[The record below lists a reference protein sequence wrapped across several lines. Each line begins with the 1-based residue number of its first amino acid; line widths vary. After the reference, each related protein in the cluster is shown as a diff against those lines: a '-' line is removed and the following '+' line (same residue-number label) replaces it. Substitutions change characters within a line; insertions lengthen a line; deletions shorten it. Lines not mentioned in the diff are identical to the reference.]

1 MPFTKTPFK
10 IDSFRANGFNPSPFS
25 VTPFKLKSFKEKP
38 FQAKPFDLT
47 PFITHPFNNPNN
59 NKIWTTWEQRQ
70 YLHYM
75 RSKLPSKD
83 AREYF
88 NKQNEYQKYLK
99 EQQEQSQQESMLS
112 DYNKGTE
119 INSLRDI
126 LLGANN
132 EHMEHAIE
140 EIPEWLG
147 GLNII
152 PDTLKHYYNH
162 LFKPLFTGQPLQA
175 GLNLLMDLS
184 ETLDVL
190 ANPVKAVAQGIV
202 NGDNVW
208 ENLVASTVGTE
219 EGIKN
224 FDWDTGNFV
233 ADLLLEIVSDPINW
247 FTLGAGAL
255 KDIPLS
261 AGQVAVKK
269 GTQEAAQAATRQG
282 VKTISK
288 KLGKE
293 ITEEAYQTATRQ
305 GSKNLWKNM
314 KDILTQSD
322 SYKQYMKRVYS
333 GELKTAKEKFKAI
346 KEIWNI
352 NSWDSVQKGLKDAY
366 IKGFAESL
374 GTTYKLTDKEILQ
387 IIQYAR
393 RSGLT
398 KTVMDLNQEAYD
410 KLSKN
415 ILISLSRRGNFVDDA
430 FTKSILKLELTP
442 IGAYPAY
449 RFIKTGKAGEIIQ
462 HLKVNRIIKT
472 IVDAFAIAN
481 KAPGS
486 FVKETVDSVD
496 AQLHKNVYLSD
507 LFAEGL
513 NRQAVKDV
521 AIQASSAFAK
531 YIEQIKATILTN
543 KLLTG
548 AQKEARLLEV
558 MKSLHPDIKNFGDI
572 IHYIEELEVTCKSLG
587 LQMTEQNSFKQFVNE
602 FKRVFKHINL
612 EKGLDATQKIIDI
625 NKESF
630 EQSRLFMSV
639 FQEIKDKEYT
649 VTWIEKAIEQTKLLD
664 ALEQVTEMLDL
675 RHSRMLYL
683 EDYEILL
690 NILAPFKK
698 NAAVAEIIKSLKE
711 VLKAQTVKGYIIE
724 GELFYDTIRYNL
736 KYAAKDIKYVLSDS
750 LRVLI
755 TDETLYRKI
764 MQTLRAVDKY
774 KAEPYS
780 IAKQA
785 LNMEASLQ
793 YKVRKYEKFIKDLDV
808 QTNLKVYDKNAFK
821 RVQVFNKVVKDGIK
835 GDIIFY
841 ATGEEIKKGTQ
852 RASKIIL
859 DIEKKHGGVYKL
871 FRKTFKK
878 LEDMGVNVKTTDLL
892 TGQKT
897 NTPISDAMEEMYE
910 KFLEVN
916 DLLYSYQENLIGP
929 DFESWYITLS
939 DSIRKLTLAY
949 QKYDR
954 IFQKHFESPRMREQ
968 YDRFLRARLIKYF
981 GGFDPTLVELLTN
994 YAIKTPTPQDLIQ
1007 NVADQLKRAQAQ
1019 LQKYREM
1026 RLHPKNKKE
1035 AAKAVKELAIYEK
1048 KVPQIQAHYKQYKK
1062 AYERMLMEEGDLSGI
1077 LQEFIN
1083 SLDFKYRHVQKIIA
1097 DVKTNLIFAQISK
1110 EASSAI
1116 LNSNIGMRKLYS
1128 DKMFSEIKKHITD
1141 PQFLNSF
1148 RPAEKRLFIT
1158 LSRYQDG
1165 LTNKNIFYRVVD
1177 TILDSVDDEKTR
1189 ELLRNAIITSTQNLS
1204 ARSVDKLNKDKI
1216 IAELIN
1222 SIQGYVNSFNLSR
1235 TSKSMDVLRE
1245 EYGLKTAGRDLI
1257 TEELEK
1263 ADIPLEVAGKEHS
1276 GLYDVASQIMV
1287 WEKEH
1292 PGEVFSGVMLD
1303 IETTGGMTKDG
1314 QPIGEIL
1321 EIAMM
1326 TRGADGKLKVI
1337 AHSKVQDTLDN
1348 VTTRFMNSSDVIYS
1362 MGTTQA
1368 EHIARFVSTD
1378 KIVTPADVLQVAYDT
1393 LLKLPQ
1399 ATQVHTYNG
1408 NLFDIP
1414 YLLRKMKDER
1424 IGGELVESS
1433 KKRFI
1438 NKKAFKQ
1445 EQLYRFPNVD
1455 ELVERINWVDDLA
1468 EKNTDLYKMDPVTIY
1483 QLENAI
1489 TDHINSQIE
1498 LYKYNKLMDLEGNY
1512 INPQEV
1518 RFFTELDG
1526 SFIREIIEA
1535 LQEDKVGTYTN
1546 ISETITNMSQGMNV
1560 GTTYENLD
1568 EVINKQANDV
1578 KDVIMVDDID
1588 TITDQLNKLNIDD
1601 ANIDPALRQIL
1612 GEIKDAMLR
1621 DLDDISEINYT
1632 LKQYPILDT
1641 FFNPRNPDY
1650 IKDKH
1655 EAAHKALL
1663 KQLQA
1668 EGLDIT
1674 GLEDKLAYN
1683 LTAMLNY
1690 GGQTFLA
1697 YKVYRP
1703 ELLELIDTTDFLEY
1717 DEVKK
1722 AWFLAIDT
1730 RVNLEQHLRNLRR
1743 EIDYIVN
1750 YDLLQEYRQEA
1761 LEVLQILKKSKI
1773 SDELKAIKIDDK
1785 NIKES
1790 WAHLQLTW
1798 KDLKFRAQHGVNTR
1812 RKASILVEKIRK
1824 EHPDLVFALDNEIAH
1839 ISTTLKGQTLQFT
1852 TTTGYKDN
1860 TVLKFIQ
1867 DYVNNRYLN
1876 RVIKKARAL
1885 QHGGLNTRLVN
1896 SARRVSELRLGS
1908 YDKQKRASKLTLQ
1921 YIQDGRDVNSLLYLH
1936 NTYCKLISTPEQLI
1950 SSLLYDTTNRTM
1962 RIKNPLIDNVF
1973 STPQL
1978 FQNFLMRADE
1988 LKDYGIKMVYDER
2001 QRVITLTLEDTLDI
2015 RRSSKYSGEF
2025 RWLVNG
2031 KEIEPAVYN
2040 PLSKEL
2046 FEKGYS
2052 STVTDK
2058 TYRDALYDWYIEL
2071 INTDP
2076 KFAGRTG
2083 VTHYL
2088 DDLKVVDT
2096 DPKMPHLKDLSKE
2109 KDMYIPYFKEDDIGS
2124 YSDILNIG
2132 EPRHADLYN
2141 IFETLSTK
2149 EIKHTAEHKQF
2160 AEFVLNS
2167 GLNLNDEIFKDVP
2180 LDELSRYLKA
2190 NPDLVVAYFKDDPN
2204 AVGKVVLTALSDV
2217 SEKSLKQIKESVG
2230 ATVLP
2235 WNVYVEAAGA
2245 INKFAYNSLLTETWY
2260 KLMQVYKRMWL
2271 MNPGVILRNAM
2282 DSTMKNFFEGRNP
2295 NQTIKSYADAHS
2307 LLIKYD
2313 DITKQIRKLDPHG
2326 RFKFDSIDE
2335 YFIKNNPGMDK
2346 ETYLF
2351 LYQVMNNMG
2360 MNTMNTMVDGV
2371 FGAFMKPMAAIE
2383 RTARLSY
2390 FLNLQGQGK
2399 QYSEIMRRIAE
2410 THFNYDLADS
2420 LGFIKAIIPFHTYT
2434 FSNLN
2439 YIMHLIEENASVLRH
2454 FLQVYG
2460 VVWDFDELDHDEL
2473 EENISLQ
2480 YQIMNGNI
2488 PLHLFGFEDK
2498 EITRVIETK
2507 YGPQLQTVKNN
2518 AVIKV
2523 GSSIIDGLSSFIHP
2537 AKSLKDKLAPP
2548 AKIIMDTATEYLA
2561 TATGN
2566 FSTGIRLNYAE
2577 AEEKYER
2584 SLGSVSLQNLID
2596 NPAAVIDLLPVTG
2609 TLSQRIMHKENGE
2622 YKFGSTTG
2630 YRTQNPVLDVLG
2642 MAGII
2647 GATSRWG
2654 EFAKRPKTT
2663 KSKTKSSGYRYY
2675 RSARTYNS
2683 RYRFNRNDL
2692 YLYNILHPNAQH
2704 RAFSKIRSIPQYLYA
2719 NMGRNSRGKS
2729 KVASWMDM
2737 NTRYKVKNT
2746 LKRMTYM

>member
-1 MPFTKTPFK
+1 MAVNKEIFNKEIFNKNIFNKEIFNNQIFNKEPFLKEAFLKDAFNKTPF
-10 IDSFRANGFNPSPFS
+10 DAY
-25 VTPFKLKSFKEKP
+25 
-38 FQAKPFDLT
+38 
-47 PFITHPFNNPNN
+47 PFNKNVNTVKEVAQP
-59 NKIWTTWEQRQ
+59 KLPLETFKVYQATLKGLQYRRARLQ
-70 YLHYM
+70 YLNS
-75 RSKLPSKD
+75 R
-83 AREYF
+83 
-88 NKQNEYQKYLK
+88 K
-99 EQQEQSQQESMLS
+99 EQQESMLS

-119 INSLRDI
+119 INSIRDI
-126 LLGANN
+126 ILGAGN

-147 GLNII
+147 FLNII
-152 PDTLKHYYNH
+152 PDSLKHYYNH
-162 LFKPLFTGQPLQA
+162 LFKPLLTGQPLQA
-175 GLNLLMDLS
+175 GLNVLMDVS
-184 ETLDVL
+184 ETLDGLV
-190 ANPVKAVAQGIV
+190 NPVRAVAQGII
-202 NGDNVW
+202 NGDDVW

-224 FDWDTGNFV
+224 FDWDTGNF
-233 ADLLLEIVSDPINW
+233 ALDLLLEIISDPINW

-255 KDIPLS
+255 KEIPLA
-261 AGQVAVKK
+261 AGQVAIKK
-269 GTQEAAQAATRQG
+269 GTQEAAQAATKQG

-293 ITEEAYQTATRQ
+293 ITEEAYQAASKQ
-305 GSKNLWKNM
+305 GQKSLWKNL
-314 KDILTQSD
+314 KNTLTQSD

-352 NSWDSVQKGLKDAY
+352 NSWDSVQKGLKESY

-374 GTTYKLTDKEILQ
+374 GTTYKLTDDEIMQ
-387 IIQYAR
+387 VIKYAN

-398 KTVMDLNQEAYD
+398 RTVMDLNQEAYD

-449 RFIKTGKAGEIIQ
+449 RFIKTGKAGEVIQ
-462 HLKVNRIIKT
+462 HLKINRINKT
-472 IVDAFAIAN
+472 IVDAFAVAN

-496 AQLHKNVYLSD
+496 AQLHKNVYLND
-507 LFAEGL
+507 LFTEGL
-513 NRQAVKDV
+513 NKRAVKDV

-558 MKSLHPDIKNFGDI
+558 MKSLHPNIKNFGDI

-587 LQMTEQNSFKQFVNE
+587 LQMTEQNSFKQFVDE

-612 EKGLDATQKIIDI
+612 EKGLEATQKIVDI

-630 EQSRLFMSV
+630 EQARLFMSV

-649 VTWIEKAIEQTKLLD
+649 VSWLEKAIEQTKLLD
-664 ALEQVTEMLDL
+664 ALAQVTEMLDL

-690 NILAPFKK
+690 NILAPFRK
-698 NAAVAEIIKSLKE
+698 NAAVAEIIKNLKE
-711 VLKAQTVKGYIIE
+711 VLKAQTVKGYLAE
-724 GELFYDTIRYNL
+724 GDLFYETISYNL
-736 KYAAKDIKYVLSDS
+736 KYAAKDIKYILPTS

-755 TDETLYRKI
+755 NDETLYRKI

-780 IAKQA
+780 IAKSA
-785 LNMEASLQ
+785 LNMEKSLQ
-793 YKVRKYEKFIKDLDV
+793 YKVHKYEKFIKDLDV

-835 GDIIFY
+835 GDVVFY

-878 LEDMGVNVKTTDLL
+878 LENMGVNVKTTDLL

-897 NTPISDAMEEMYE
+897 NNPISDAIEEMYE

-916 DLLYSYQENLIGP
+916 DLLYKYQENLIGP
-929 DFESWYITLS
+929 DFESWYIELS
-939 DSIRKLTLAY
+939 DTIKKLTLAY

-954 IFQKHFESPRMREQ
+954 ILQKHFESPRMKEQ

-981 GGFDPTLVELLTN
+981 GGFDPTLVKNLTDPEH
-994 YAIKTPTPQDLIQ
+994 AIKTPTARELIQ
-1007 NVADQLKRAQAQ
+1007 DIEDQLTKAQAQ

-1035 AAKAVKELAIYEK
+1035 ATKAVKELAIYEK
-1048 KVPQIQAHYKQYKK
+1048 RVSQIQAQYKQYKK
-1062 AYERMLMEEGDLSGI
+1062 AYERMLIEEGDISDI

-1083 SLDFKYRHVQKIIA
+1083 SLDFRYQHVQKIIA
-1097 DVKTNLIFAQISK
+1097 DVKTNLIFAQVSK

-1128 DKMFSEIKKHITD
+1128 DKMFSKIKANITD
-1141 PQFLNSF
+1141 SQFLNSF

-1189 ELLRNAIITSTQNLS
+1189 DLLRNAIITSTQNLS
-1204 ARSVDKLNKDKI
+1204 ARSIDKLNKNKI
-1216 IAELIN
+1216 IAELVN

-1245 EYGLKTAGRDLI
+1245 EHGLKTAGRDLI
-1257 TEELEK
+1257 AEELEK
-1263 ADIPLEVAGKEHS
+1263 ANIPLEAAGKEHS

-1292 PGEVFSGVMLD
+1292 PGEAFPGVMLD

-1337 AHSKVQDTLDN
+1337 AHSKVQDTLEN
-1348 VTTRFMNSSDVIYS
+1348 VTTRFMNSSDVLYS

-1368 EHIARFVSTD
+1368 EHIARFVSAD
-1378 KIVTPADVLQVAYDT
+1378 KIVTTADVLQTAYDT

-1408 NLFDIP
+1408 NMFDIP

-1468 EKNTDLYKMDPVTIY
+1468 EKNTDLYKMDPTTIY

-1489 TDHINSQIE
+1489 TDHINNQME
-1498 LYKYNKLMDLEGNY
+1498 LYKYNELMDLEGNY
-1512 INPQEV
+1512 INPQSI

-1535 LQEDKVGTYTN
+1535 LQEDKVGAYTN
-1546 ISETITNMSQGMNV
+1546 IAETITNMTQGMHV
-1560 GTTYENLD
+1560 GTVYENLE
-1568 EVINKQANDV
+1568 EVINKQVDDV
-1578 KDVIMVDDID
+1578 KDAIMVDDID
-1588 TITDQLNKLNIDD
+1588 TITEQLNKLNIDD

-1650 IKDKH
+1650 IKGSHK
-1655 EAAHKALL
+1655 AAHKAFLE
-1663 KQLQA
+1663 QLQS

-1717 DEVKK
+1717 DEVGQT
-1722 AWFLAIDT
+1722 WFLSIKT
-1730 RVNLEQHLRNLRR
+1730 RVDLEQHLRNLRR
-1743 EIDYIVN
+1743 EVDYIVN

-1761 LEVLQILKKSKI
+1761 LEVLQMLKESKI
-1773 SDELKAIKIDDK
+1773 SNELKAIKIDDK
-1785 NIKES
+1785 NLKES
-1790 WAHLQLTW
+1790 WAHLQLAW
-1798 KDLKFRAQHGVNTR
+1798 KDLKFRAQHGVDTHH
-1812 RKASILVEKIRK
+1812 KASKLLEKLQK
-1824 EHPDLVFALDNEIAH
+1824 EHPDLAFALDNEIAH

-1860 TVLKFIQ
+1860 TVLKYIQ

-1876 RVIKKARAL
+1876 RAIKKARSL
-1885 QHGGLNTRLVN
+1885 QHGGLNTRLIN
-1896 SARRVSELRLGS
+1896 SAQRVSELRLGS
-1908 YDKQKRASKLTLQ
+1908 YDTQKRATKLTLQ

-1936 NTYCKLISTPEQLI
+1936 STYCKLTSTPEQLI

-1962 RIKNPLIDNVF
+1962 RIRNPLIDNVF

-1988 LKDYGIKMVYDER
+1988 LKDYGIKMVYDEQ
-2001 QRVITLTLEDTLDI
+2001 QRVITLTLDDALDI

-2031 KEIEPAVYN
+2031 KEIEPATYN

-2052 STVTDK
+2052 STVSDK
-2058 TYRDALYDWYIEL
+2058 TYRDALYDWYMEL
-2071 INTDP
+2071 VNTDP

-2088 DDLKVVDT
+2088 DDLKVVDA
-2096 DPKMPHLKDLSKE
+2096 DPKRPRLKDLSKE

-2132 EPRHADLYN
+2132 EPRHADIYN

-2160 AEFVLNS
+2160 AEFILNT

-2190 NPDLVVAYFKDDPN
+2190 NPDLVVVYFKDDPN
-2204 AVGKVVLTALSDV
+2204 AIGKVILTAMSDV
-2217 SEKSLKQIKESVG
+2217 SEKSLRHIKESVG

-2235 WNVYVEAAGA
+2235 WDVYVEAAGA
-2245 INKFAYNSLLTETWY
+2245 VNKFAYNSQLTELWY
-2260 KLMQVYKRMWL
+2260 KLMQGYKKMWL
-2271 MNPGVILRNAM
+2271 MNPGVVLRNAM
-2282 DSTMKNFFEGRNP
+2282 DSTMKNFFEGGSP
-2295 NQTIKSYADAHS
+2295 DQTIKSYADAHS

-2335 YFIKNNPGMDK
+2335 YFMKNNTGMDK
-2346 ETYLF
+2346 DTYLF

-2371 FGAFMKPMAAIE
+2371 FGAFMKPMASIE
-2383 RTARLSY
+2383 RTARLAY

-2420 LGFIKAIIPFHTYT
+2420 LGFIKAVIPFHTYT

-2460 VVWDFDELDHDEL
+2460 VIWDFDELDHEEL
-2473 EENISLQ
+2473 EENTSLQ
-2480 YQIMNGNI
+2480 YQILNGNI

-2523 GSSIIDGLSSFIHP
+2523 GSSILDGLSSFIHP

-2548 AKIIMDTATEYLA
+2548 AKVIMDTATEYLA

-2566 FSTGIRLNYAE
+2566 FSTGTRLNYAE

-2642 MAGII
+2642 MAGIV

-2654 EFAKRPKTT
+2654 EFIKKPKTT
-2663 KSKTKSSGYRYY
+2663 KTKTKSSGYKYY
-2675 RSARTYNS
+2675 RSTRAYNS
-2683 RYRFNRNDL
+2683 RYRFSKNDL

-2704 RAFSKIRSIPQYLYA
+2704 RAFSKLRSIPQYLYA